1 LFRESIWRCRE
12 EVVVKKL
19 GLFVALCLVSVPA
32 FADPTSDAKAHSEA
46 FEHAANARDTKAVMA
61 LYADGARAIWPGQ
74 GEEATG
80 KAEIEKMVSKFV
92 AELPKDA
99 KIMLQSQTAIP
110 LGSDYIATVGHWE
123 ETFTDPDGKHQN
135 VSLRTTEIIKKQG
148 GKTLY
153 VVDHASV
160 GLPPSEP
167 TATH

>member
-1 LFRESIWRCRE
+1 
-12 EVVVKKL
+12 
-19 GLFVALCLVSVPA
+19 
-32 FADPTSDAKAHSEA
+32 
-46 FEHAANARDTKAVMA
+46 MA
-61 LYADGARAIWPGQ
+61 LYADGARVIWPGQ

-99 KIMLQSQTAIP
+99 KITLKSQTAIP
-110 LGSDYIATVGHWE
+110 LGNDYVATVGNWE
-123 ETFTDPDGKHQN
+123 ETFTDPDGKHQT

-160 GLPPSEP
+160 GLPPPSP
-167 TATH
+167 APAAH

>member
-1 LFRESIWRCRE
+1 MKRP
-12 EVVVKKL
+12 
-19 GLFVALCLVSVPA
+19 GLLVLLCLISVPA

-46 FEHAANARDTKAVMA
+46 FARAANARDTKAVMA
-61 LYADGARAIWPGQ
+61 LYADGARVIWPGQ

-99 KIMLQSQTAIP
+99 KLTLESQTAIP
-110 LGSDYIATVGHWE
+110 LGNDYVAIVGNWE
-123 ETFTDPDGKHQN
+123 ETFTDPDGKHQA
-135 VSLRTTEIIKKQG
+135 VSIRTSEIIKQEG

-160 GLPPSEP
+160 GLPPPSP
-167 TATH
+167 APAAH

>member
-1 LFRESIWRCRE
+1 
-12 EVVVKKL
+12 L
-19 GLFVALCLVSVPA
+19 GLLVTLGLISVPA

-46 FEHAANARDTKAVMA
+46 FERAANARDTKAVMA
-61 LYADGARAIWPGQ
+61 LYTDGARAIWPGQ

-99 KIMLQSQTAIP
+99 KITLKSQTAIP

-123 ETFTDPDGKHQN
+123 ETFTDPDGKHQT
-135 VSLRTTEIIKKQG
+135 VSLRTTEIIEKRG

-160 GLPPSEP
+160 GLPPSP
-167 TATH
+167 PPAAH

>member
-1 LFRESIWRCRE
+1 MKR
-12 EVVVKKL
+12 L
-19 GLFVALCLVSVPA
+19 GLLVALCLVSASA

-80 KAEIEKMVSKFV
+80 KVEIEKMVSKFV
-92 AELPKDA
+92 ADLPKDA
-99 KIMLQSQTAIP
+99 KITLKSQTAIP

-123 ETFTDPDGKHQN
+123 ETFTDPDGKHQT

-160 GLPPSEP
+160 GLPPPSEP
-167 TATH
+167 AAGKH